1 MRLLVVED
9 EKDLNKIIVNRLT
22 AEGYN
27 VEFCYDG
34 KTATDY
40 LLSAQYDGAILDVM
54 LPGRDG
60 FQVLEKVRRAGIQT
74 PVLFL
79 TARDDTEDVVKGLN
93 LGADDYILKPF
104 VFAEFLARVKVLT
117 RRKPEISGNVYRCG
131 DLTVDCNT
139 HKVERAGVPISLSPR
154 EFWILLYLVRNK
166 NIIVTRE
173 QIESNVWSLD
183 YSGSSNV
190 VDVYIRYLRRKIDEK
205 FDYKMIQT
213 IRGTG
218 YVLRCEEQE
227 SL

>member
-9 EKDLNKIIVNRLT
+9 EKDLNRIIVNRL
-22 AEGYN
+22 ASEGYN

-34 KTATDY
+34 NTALDY
-40 LLSAQYDGAILDVM
+40 LQSAQYDGAILDVM
-54 LPGRDG
+54 LPGMDG
-60 FQVLEKVRRAGIQT
+60 FQVLEKVRKAGIQT

-131 DLTVDCNT
+131 ELTVDCNT

-154 EFWILLYLVRNK
+154 EFWILLYLVRNQ

-173 QIESNVWSLD
+173 QIESNIWSLD
-183 YSGSSNV
+183 YNGSSNV

-218 YVLRCEEQE
+218 YVLRCGEQE
-227 SL
+227 NL